1 MNIEKITKILKKI
14 WKPCTVV
21 FVALVIVLVAHK
33 FASAGT
39 VSVTIN
45 GNQLSDGKW
54 ETGSDPVT
62 WTASAF
68 DADANA
74 QLSLEDGGTIK
85 WESSDPNIVSVTQS
99 AQGTESSA
107 VLRPVSAG
115 KVTISATYNK
125 TVTDEEGTYDVT
137 AKSERTVVVKFKIDS
152 TKVPTA
158 PYEDDWIVPAILT
171 NSDKPV
177 KWTSSND
184 SVVSVAD
191 DGNGNGN
198 ITINGAGS
206 ATITAT
212 TDDGQKESFPVA
224 VNARFREASSSLNV
238 KYGEYYTLTTNAKK
252 PSSINYMSANP
263 TIASVDKDGTV
274 KALSAGKTNLYVY
287 ALDQSHPW
295 YSLQPNPMRYLP
307 IKVDFE
313 IVADSKLVAVGDT
326 LKIKTNVSDE
336 NKNAVNWTSSDT
348 NVATVDSNGVV
359 TAIKKGSAVINAN
372 IVNQT
377 LFGTS
382 DMQSASVNIN
392 VIDSFMLSESEHIL
406 NSGESFVLKG
416 IVTDN
421 AASVTWTS
429 SDDSIVKVSTDRND
443 PFQATVTAVRKGKAI
458 ITGTQIINGVSKKA
472 TCEVSVKEP
481 VQNITISPSEIQIVR
496 GTQYRLIAN
505 FTPARPDNMN
515 ISWVSSNPEVV
526 SVDDLGIITG
536 VKGGQAAVSV
546 ITEDGIKV
554 ASCTVSV
561 REPVTSIKMEVN
573 RVETSLKTKT
583 YQLTYTIGPSGD
595 GVNRDVTWMSSAPD
609 VATVSENGLVTFL
622 KPGKATIVVK
632 TVDPGIS
639 GNLIDTCEFYI
650 NNPVTAVDLDYT
662 SITLKLGEQFRLT
675 AKVTPDDATNKTIL
689 WSSSDTNVVTVNEN
703 GMVTSVGSGSATILA
718 KSEDSGATSMCNVTV
733 YQPVTSLTISNETMT
748 VRKGTEFWLSATA
761 LPENAMNKTVNW
773 SSSDTT
779 IATVD
784 KNGKVTTLE
793 PGNCVITATSQD
805 SGVIAK
811 CTVTVTQ
818 PIDGIYL
825 NISQNT
831 IMKGDKF
838 IIVPTVSPVDATN
851 KNVLYTSSDTSVAAV
866 DADGVVTGIK
876 GGRAIIIAK
885 TEERGLVAS
894 CLVTVQEFV
903 SSVKIDTQVQRI
915 SIGQSVPLKTTVQAD
930 SATNKRLSW
939 STTNGNIL
947 GVDQSGKISG
957 AAPGTAVVY
966 ASSVDGSGA
975 FDTMQVEVVRPVSSV
990 LVNPSSVSI
999 PEGRTTNLSVNVSP
1013 GDATYRDVEWFS
1025 ENPSIATVDGGGQ
1038 VTGISAGTCKIY
1050 VKAVD
1055 GSNVLGACRVSVT
1068 PTVAATG
1075 VVINSKSIT
1084 MMPGQTRKLIARL
1097 KPTKSTESVEWM
1109 SGDTSVATVSSNGTV
1124 TARGQGQTEIYAIS
1138 SETGVESTCEVIVLA
1153 LNATY
1158 ITLEQYDTYD
1168 LDVFGATDKI
1178 KWYSNNKRV
1187 ATVSSSG
1194 KVVARMCGTTT
1205 ITAKVNGKVLYCTVH
1220 VTTMK

>member
-1 MNIEKITKILKKI
+1 MKIEKILKKI
-14 WKPCTVV
+14 WKPCTVL
-21 FVALVIVLVAHK
+21 FIGLVIVLIASK

-45 GNQLSDGKW
+45 GDQLNDGSW
-54 ETGSDPVT
+54 ETGSNPIT

-68 DADANA
+68 DSDENK

-85 WESSDPNIVSVTQS
+85 WESSDPNVVAVTQNS
-99 AQGTESSA
+99 QGTESTA
-107 VLRPVSAG
+107 VLKPISAG

-125 TVTDEEGTYDVT
+125 TVASEDGTYDVT
-137 AKSERTVVVKFKIDS
+137 AKSERTVIVKFKIDS
-152 TKVPTA
+152 TKIPTA
-158 PYEDDWIVPAILT
+158 PYEDNWTIPTILT

-177 KWTSSND
+177 KWTSSNE

-206 ATITAT
+206 STISAT

-224 VNARFREASSSLNV
+224 VNAKFRETSSSINI

-252 PSSINYMSANP
+252 PSNINYMSGNP
-263 TIASVDKDGTV
+263 TIVSVDKDGSA
-274 KALSAGKTNLYVY
+274 KALSAGMTNLYVY
-287 ALDQSHPW
+287 SLDKNNPW
-295 YSLQPNPMRYLP
+295 YDLQPNPMRYLP
-307 IKVDFE
+307 VKVDFE

-326 LKIKTNVSDE
+326 LKIHSNISDE

-348 NVATVDSNGVV
+348 NVATVDSNGVI
-359 TAIKKGSAVINAN
+359 TAIRKGSAVITAN
-372 IVNQT
+372 IINQT

-382 DMQSASVNIN
+382 DMQSATVNIN

-429 SDDSIVKVSTDRND
+429 SDESVAKVETDRDNQ
-443 PFQATVTAVRKGKAI
+443 FQATVTAVRKGTAI

-472 TCEVSVKEP
+472 TCEISVKEP
-481 VQNITISPSEIQIVR
+481 VQNISISPSQVEIVR

-515 ISWVSSNPEVV
+515 ITWVSSNPDVV
-526 SVDDLGIITG
+526 SVDDQGVISG

-561 REPVTSIKMEVN
+561 REPVTSVKLEVN

-583 YQLTYTIGPSGD
+583 YQLTYTIGPAGD

-609 VATVSENGLVTFL
+609 VATVSDNGLVTFV

-632 TVDPGIS
+632 TVDPGIN

-662 SITLKLGEQFRLT
+662 SLTLKLGEQFRLS

-689 WSSSDTNVVTVNEN
+689 WSSSDTNVVTVNED
-703 GMVTSVGSGSATILA
+703 GMVSTVGSGSATILA
-718 KSEDSGATSMCNVTV
+718 KSQDSGATSMCNVTV
-733 YQPVTSLTISNETMT
+733 YQPVTSLAISNETMT
-748 VRKGTEFWLSATA
+748 VRKGTEFWLNATA
-761 LPENAMNKTVNW
+761 LPENAMNKTVSW
-773 SSSDTT
+773 ASSDTT

-784 KNGKVTTLE
+784 KNGKVSTLE

-805 SGVIAK
+805 SGVVAK

-818 PIDGIYL
+818 PITGISL

-831 IMKGDKF
+831 ILKGEKF
-838 IIVPTVSPVDATN
+838 VIIPTVSPMDATN
-851 KNVLYTSSDTSVAAV
+851 KNVVYTSSDTSVATV
-866 DADGVVTGIK
+866 DADGVVTGVK
-876 GGRAIIIAK
+876 GGRTIIIAK

-903 SSVKIDTQVQRI
+903 SSVKIDTQVPRI
-915 SIGQSVPLKTTVQAD
+915 SIGQSVPLSTTVQAD
-930 SATNKRLSW
+930 SATNKKLSW
-939 STTNGNIL
+939 STSNGNLL
-947 GVDQSGKISG
+947 GVDQGGRISG
-957 AAPGTAVVY
+957 IAPGTAIVY
-966 ASSVDGSGA
+966 AFAEDGSGVY
-975 FDTMQVEVVRPVSSV
+975 DSMQVEIVKSVTSV
-990 LVNPSSVSI
+990 LVNPSSISI
-999 PEGRTTNLSVNVSP
+999 PEGRTKNLTVSVSP
-1013 GDATYRDVEWFS
+1013 DDATYRDVEWYS
-1025 ENPSIATVDGGGQ
+1025 DNTSVATVDGGGQ
-1038 VTGISAGTCKIY
+1038 VSGISAGTCKVY
-1050 VKAVD
+1050 AKSVD
-1055 GSNVLGACRVSVT
+1055 GSNILGACRVSVT
-1068 PTVAATG
+1068 PTIAATG
-1075 VVINSKSIT
+1075 VVINSKNIT
-1084 MMPGQTRKLIARL
+1084 MMPGQTRKLTARL
-1097 KPTKSTESVEWM
+1097 KPTKSTESVEWV

-1124 TARGQGQTEIYAIS
+1124 TAKGQGQTEIYAIS
-1138 SETGVESTCEVIVLA
+1138 NETGVESSCEVIVLA

-1158 ITLEQYDTYD
+1158 VTLEQYDTYD
-1168 LDVFGATDKI
+1168 LDVFGATENI

-1194 KVVARMCGTTT
+1194 RIVGRMCGTTT
-1205 ITAKVNGKVLYCTVH
+1205 ITAKVNGKVLYCTVK